1 MNKPNGQFVLP
12 FTRQDVVAFV
22 QKLPVRKIG
31 GIGKVMEKTLAALGV
46 TTGGELFDQR
56 VALFHVFSEK
66 TASWLLRTSLGI
78 QQPRQQGEASA
89 RKSFSRERTFR
100 DMSDQD
106 QLERKCREIC
116 ERLAS
121 DLAAAQAG
129 ARNVTLK
136 LKLTDFS
143 VRSRSMSLASTISTS
158 DQLFDIAVDI
168 LRKELP
174 LTLRLM
180 GVRASSL
187 VNLSGSHGTGGDT
200 SDGGEQK
207 KKQLAIETFA
217 KSDVGAGVGAE
228 ISGGVVA
235 TLGLKKAATP
245 AMDAFV
251 AAIPSPMDAFQPC
264 PICGR
269 SLSVSNI
276 IAVNTHIDACI
287 EGRSDTSQ
295 NNSQPARK
303 KPKTSTRQQK
313 HSIHSF
319 FGANRDNK
327 RS

>member
-12 FTRQDVVAFV
+12 FARQDVVAFV

-31 GIGKVMEKTLAALGV
+31 GIGKVMEKTLAALGA
-46 TTGGELFDQR
+46 TTGRELFDQR

-78 QQPRQQGEASA
+78 QQPRQQGEAST

-100 DMSDQD
+100 DMSDQAH
-106 QLERKCREIC
+106 LERKCREIC
-116 ERLAS
+116 DRLAS

-143 VRSRSMSLASTISTS
+143 IRSRSVSLASAISTS
-158 DQLFDIAVDI
+158 EQLFDMAVDI

-180 GVRASSL
+180 GVRASNL
-187 VNLSGSHGTGGDT
+187 VSLSGGNVGGDT

-207 KKQLAIETFA
+207 MKQLAIENFA
-217 KSDVGAGVGAE
+217 KSDASEAQIASTA
-228 ISGGVVA
+228 ISGPKKSVA
-235 TLGLKKAATP
+235 PG
-245 AMDAFV
+245 MDAFV
-251 AAIPSPMDAFQPC
+251 AAMPSSMDAFQPC

-287 EGRSDTSQ
+287 EGRSDASQ
-295 NNSQPARK
+295 SNSQSARK
-303 KPKTSTRQQK
+303 RPKASGGQQK
-313 HSIHSF
+313 HNIHSF
-319 FGANRDNK
+319 FRANGGGK
-327 RS
+327 GG